1 MRYIEPA
8 QSVSAPSCDVVKSS
22 NAVCMDLL
30 VIADAQARYINANA
44 ETLRKKFVSHEG
56 QKELVVYRTGSRY
69 TVDFAGVADEFTALM
84 EKNIVDPS
92 LRGWI
97 MQNFSTTTHVDRT
110 VYAISMMASL
120 QKFFSFEC
128 CITCGLPSV
137 TLEGEREDW
146 VKLRESVER
155 LGDFGEESVEWRELL
170 RVVLGKFVECF
181 DNPDAQSSKDF
192 WNRIATHESM
202 GSGPS
207 YWNGWISAFCMWGSE
222 GKKLRPDT
230 KDLEARKESEGR
242 GGLSRWESPLLVL
255 DGVIFHRVDSDA
267 MPPGWV
273 SVPVKVNDNGNI
285 FMTRMIAGAVAVGYE
300 SSGLKVEHGEVG
312 LDTLRPV
319 VGWWMFESKS
329 REDVEREEREEE
341 ERWMEEFRKKYES
354 KS

>member
-1 MRYIEPA
+1 
-8 QSVSAPSCDVVKSS
+8 
-22 NAVCMDLL
+22 MDLA
-30 VIADAQARYINANA
+30 VKADPWERYINANA

-69 TVDFAGVADEFTALM
+69 TVDFAGVAEEFTALM
-84 EKNIVDPS
+84 EENIVDPS

-97 MQNFSTTTHVDRT
+97 MQDFTTTTHVDRT

-137 TLEGEREDW
+137 TLEGERKDW

-155 LGDFGEESVEWRELL
+155 LGDFGEECVEWRALL
-170 RVVLGKFVECF
+170 RVVLEKFVECF
-181 DNPDAQSSKDF
+181 DNPDAQGSKDF

-222 GKKLRPDT
+222 GKRLRPDT
-230 KDLEARKESEGR
+230 SFVEQMKDRRENPDSGSSWYET
-242 GGLSRWESPLLVL
+242 PLLTL
-255 DGVIFHRVDSDA
+255 DGITFHIVDSDA

-273 SVPVKVNDNGNI
+273 SVPVKVDDNGNV
-285 FMTRMIAGAVAVGYE
+285 FMTRMIAGAVAAGYE
-300 SSGLKVEHGEVG
+300 SSGLKTEDGEVG
-312 LDTLRPV
+312 PDTLRPV

-329 REDVEREEREEE
+329 REDVEREEREEQ
-341 ERWMEEFRKKYES
+341 ERWMKEFRKKYGS
-354 KS
+354 KSDGS